1 MTVAGMAAAAAALI
15 AGGGVAYV
23 AASHQI
29 SNTATTTLWI
39 SLGASVIVFGLVQLL
54 LFRHE
59 ATLLR
64 VRDYLRRSAEGDV
77 PDPPPALGIDAG
89 LVRDASKTVDILR
102 AASERVAS
110 ELREMQIRSKITEA
124 ERDHAVSIL
133 QSLQDAVI
141 VTDIYNDIKMV
152 NRSACELLQ
161 LEPESVINESVSDV
175 VSDDVLR
182 DVFERTLE
190 TDAPFTSK
198 SLDVTVD
205 SGSPENP
212 SEHCYDVTLTALP
225 DVQGTLA
232 GVGGTVTILRDVT
245 REREISQMKSEFVSK
260 ASHELRTPLSSINAY
275 LEMLLDGEA
284 QTEESRQEF
293 YQILKNESERL
304 GRMIDNMLNIS
315 RIEAGILKSKIGDVD
330 FLQAVK
336 RAVEVISP
344 QAASKNISVKVN
356 AGPLVYS
363 AMGDEDML
371 HQVFLNLLSN
381 AVKYTPE
388 GGRVTIT
395 LENDDATGAVMVS
408 VADTGL
414 GIPPDDIEKVFDK
427 FYRIENYKRVARGTG
442 LGLSLV
448 KHIVESTHKGSIRVE
463 STLGMGSRFIVS
475 IPYKQEG
482 V

>member
-1 MTVAGMAAAAAALI
+1 MAAAAAALI
-15 AGGGVAYV
+15 AGGGVAYF

-29 SNTATTTLWI
+29 DGTTSTTMWI
-39 SLGASVIVFGLVQLL
+39 SFGAGVVVFGLVQLL

-59 ATLLR
+59 ATVLR
-64 VRDYLRRSAEGDV
+64 IREFLRRSAEGEI

-89 LVRDASKTVDILR
+89 LVHDASRAVDILR
-102 AASERVAS
+102 SNQDRAAT
-110 ELREMQIRSKITEA
+110 ELRELQIRSKITEA

-152 NRSACELLQ
+152 NRRACDLLR
-161 LEPESVINESVSDV
+161 LEPESVVNESIASV
-175 VSDDVLR
+175 VDNDVLR
-182 DVFERTLE
+182 DVFERSLE

-198 SLDVTVD
+198 SLDVTVE
-205 SGSPENP
+205 SSNP
-212 SEHCYDVTLTALP
+212 DDPTAHCYDVTLTALP

-284 QTEESRQEF
+284 QTEDSRQEF

-315 RIEAGILKSKIGDVD
+315 RIEAGILKSKIDDVD
-330 FLQAVK
+330 FVQAVN
-336 RAVEVISP
+336 RAVEVITP
-344 QAASKNISVKVN
+344 QAASKNISLKVN

-363 AMGDEDML
+363 AMADEDML

-395 LENDDATGAVMVS
+395 LENDDASGAVMVS

-414 GIPPDDIEKVFDK
+414 GIPPDDLGKVFDK
-427 FYRIENYKRVARGTG
+427 FFRIENYKRVARGTG

-448 KHIVESTHKGSIRVE
+448 KHIVESIHKGSISVE
-463 STLGMGSRFIVS
+463 SKLGMGSRFIVS
-475 IPYKQEG
+475 IPYKQQG